1 MEAHYLQKKDLE
13 RGRRSEA
20 CIVSLLSVQA
30 EADSGLGSPST
41 TGSLLGRRLGDE
53 TGKYRLNSQARV
65 VNGVRRRWDGAVR
78 IRDQLVVIIKCDNKT
93 ETTRL
98 MVTSGNRNDENKER
112 GEGGRKWEEREEREG
127 EGSRSEN
134 F

>member
-1 MEAHYLQKKDLE
+1 M
-13 RGRRSEA
+13 
-20 CIVSLLSVQA
+20 SLLSVQA